1 MRLTD
6 ISSTVGQWLSGS
18 GPMAEVVLSSRIRL
32 ARNLAGHRFVN
43 RCSSEEKAEILAILK
58 DVLLSIDLADERFF
72 VEVDQASELTRSF
85 LVERHLISR
94 HHALGKGP
102 RGAVIAKGEFFTGM
116 INEEDHL
123 RMQVLMSGCQL
134 SRCAELIDKIDDMV
148 EQRIEYA
155 YSPRFGYLTACP
167 TNVGTG
173 IRVSV
178 MLHLP
183 CLKMVGHLD
192 RFLNAAKDMNL
203 AVRGLFGEGTEAIGD
218 LYQVSNQ
225 VTLGLTEKE
234 LVRRFE
240 QTIIP
245 EIVEY
250 ENAARRKLLADQR
263 EALDDKIA
271 RATAV
276 LQNAQLV
283 SSQEAL
289 TLLSHLRLG
298 VGIRRSLGA
307 TTPAIERLC
316 ALLPEDQATG
326 SGPIQVLNRLLLTT
340 LPAHLQINFGKT
352 LETYQR
358 DVLRAKVIRAALG
371 GSC

>member
-6 ISSTVGQWLSGS
+6 LSGTVGQWLSGT
-18 GPMAEVVLSSRIRL
+18 GPLSEVVLSSRIRL

-43 RCSSEEKAEILAILK
+43 HCTSQEKNQILEVLR
-58 DVLLSIDLADERFF
+58 DVLLSVDIGDERFF
-72 VEVDQASELTRSF
+72 VEVDQASDLTRSF

-102 RGAVIAKGEFFTGM
+102 RGAVIARGEFFTGM

-123 RMQVLMSGCQL
+123 RMQVLMSGCQIL
-134 SRCAELIDKIDDMV
+134 RCATLINKIDDMV
-148 EQRIEYA
+148 EQKVEYA
-155 YSPRFGYLTACP
+155 FSAKYGYLTACP

-173 IRVSV
+173 IRISV

-192 RFLNAAKDMNL
+192 RFLNAARDMNL

-225 VTLGLTEKE
+225 VTLGVNEHE
-234 LVRRFE
+234 LVKRFE
-240 QTIIP
+240 QDIIP

-250 ENAARRKLLADQR
+250 ENAARRKLLGDQQQ
-263 EALDDKIA
+263 ALDDKIA

-283 SSQEAL
+283 SSREAL

-298 VGIRRSLGA
+298 VGIRRVLGA
-307 TTPAIERLC
+307 STPAIDRLYSLF
-316 ALLPEDQATG
+316 AKEDVAN
-326 SGPIQVLNRLLLTT
+326 PIHVLNRLLLTT
-340 LPAHLQINFGKT
+340 LPAHLQLNCGRT
-352 LETYQR
+352 LETQQR
-358 DVLRAKVIRAALG
+358 DALRARIIRAALG